1 MNQTGRLQKMNS
13 LFKRVALVARQGK
26 PEIVAPLM
34 ELASFLSAG
43 GVNVLVEEGSIPAD
57 LFGNYQPVPA
67 SAIGRV
73 ADLVI
78 VLGGDGTMLSIARS
92 IAPYRTPLIGVN
104 QGRLGFMTDIPLHQM
119 TQSIGAILN
128 GECVPEERILLEA
141 VVLREGQEVFRALS
155 LNDVV
160 FSRGA
165 LGSMIEFEVFIDDQ
179 FVYSQRSD
187 GLIVATPTGSTAYSL
202 SSGGPILP
210 PTLPAIALVPIC
222 PQSLSNRPIA
232 VNDNVLVEFLLTRGS
247 EARVH
252 FDNQSHFNLH
262 ELDRVHI
269 RRYRHSLR
277 LLHPTGYSY
286 YDMLRHKLHWG
297 EKLL

>member
-1 MNQTGRLQKMNS
+1 MNN

-26 PEIVAPLM
+26 PEIVSPLL
-34 ELASFLSAG
+34 ELAEFLRANE
-43 GVNVLVEEGSIPAD
+43 VTVLIEDESVPAE
-57 LFGNYQPVPA
+57 LMGNYQPVPRDT
-67 SAIGRV
+67 IGRL
-73 ADLVI
+73 ADLAI

-92 IAPYRTPLIGVN
+92 IAPYRIPLVGIN
-104 QGRLGFMTDIPLHQM
+104 QGRLGFMTDIPLQGM
-119 TQSIGAILN
+119 TQSIGAILL
-128 GECVPEERILLEA
+128 GDFVPEERILLES
-141 VVLREGQEVFRALS
+141 VVMRGDQELFKALS

-187 GLIVATPTGSTAYSL
+187 GLIVTTPTGSTAYSL
-202 SSGGPILP
+202 SSGGPILH
-210 PTLPAIALVPIC
+210 PTLPAIGLVPIC
-222 PQSLSNRPIA
+222 PQSLNNRPIA
-232 VNDNVLVEFLLTRGS
+232 VNDSVLVEFLLTRGS

-252 FDNQSHFNLH
+252 FDNQSHFNLQ

-269 RRYRHSLR
+269 RRYRNSLR
-277 LLHPTGYSY
+277 LLHPLGYNY

>member
-1 MNQTGRLQKMNS
+1 MNS

-26 PEIVAPLM
+26 PEIVAPLL
-34 ELASFLSAG
+34 ELAQFMQAG
-43 GVNVLVEEGSIPAD
+43 GVTVLIEEGSVPAE
-57 LFGNYQPVPA
+57 LFGDYQPVPA
-67 SAIGRV
+67 DTIGRM
-73 ADLVI
+73 ADLVV

-92 IAPYRTPLIGVN
+92 IAPYRTPLVGIN

-119 TQSIGAILN
+119 TQSIGAILH
-128 GECVPEERILLEA
+128 GDFLPEERLLLES
-141 VVLREGQEVFRALS
+141 VVLRGEQEVFRALS

-202 SSGGPILP
+202 SSGGPILH
-210 PTLPAIALVPIC
+210 PTVPAIALVPIC
-222 PQSLSNRPIA
+222 PQSLNNRPIA
-232 VNDNVLVEFLLTRGS
+232 VNDNVLVEFLLTRGN

-269 RRYRHSLR
+269 RRYRNSLR
-277 LLHPTGYSY
+277 LLHPAGYNY

>member
-1 MNQTGRLQKMNS
+1 MNN

-26 PEIVAPLM
+26 PETVSPLL
-34 ELASFLSAG
+34 ELTEFLRANE
-43 GVNVLVEEGSIPAD
+43 VTVLIEDESVPAELMGD
-57 LFGNYQPVPA
+57 YQPVPRDT
-67 SAIGRV
+67 IGRL
-73 ADLVI
+73 ADLVV

-92 IAPYRTPLIGVN
+92 IAPYRIPLVGIN
-104 QGRLGFMTDIPLHQM
+104 QGRLGFMTDIPLQGM
-119 TQSIGAILN
+119 TQSIGAILL
-128 GECVPEERILLEA
+128 GDFVPEERILLES
-141 VVLREGQEVFRALS
+141 VVMRGDQELFKALS

-187 GLIVATPTGSTAYSL
+187 GLIVTTPTGSTAYSL
-202 SSGGPILP
+202 SSGGPILH
-210 PTLPAIALVPIC
+210 PTLPAIGLVPIC
-222 PQSLSNRPIA
+222 PQSLNNRPIA
-232 VNDNVLVEFLLTRGS
+232 VNDSVLVEFLLTRGS

-252 FDNQSHFNLH
+252 FDNQSHFNLQ

-269 RRYRHSLR
+269 RRYRNSLR
-277 LLHPTGYSY
+277 LLHPLGYNY